1 MKIAA
6 LIPARLHSTR
16 LPKKLIQDLGGLSV
30 IGRTYQ
36 AVKNT
41 KLFDHVSVITDSE
54 AIAKEVQRAGG
65 DVFMSKSEHKT
76 GSDRIAE
83 AAKYLTYDAII
94 NVQGDEPFIDGELL
108 KMLAEAIQE
117 EDAEVVTAAF
127 PISTAEDLYNTN
139 NVKVYF
145 NKQGLAENFSRYPM
159 TNTSHHQ
166 HIGVYAFKK
175 PILERFTQ
183 LPMSER
189 EREFNLENLR
199 FLDNGI
205 KVRILVV
212 DTPSI
217 GIDTQEDLDKARQL
231 WNQTNS
237 TDN

>member
-16 LPKKLIQDLGGLSV
+16 LPKKLIQDLGGLS
-30 IGRTYQ
+30 IIARTYQ

-41 KLFDHVSVITDSE
+41 GLFEHVSVITDSE
-54 AIAKEVQRAGG
+54 EIAKEVQRVGG
-65 DVFMSKSEHKT
+65 DVFMSRSEHKT

-83 AAKYLTYDAII
+83 AARYLNHDAII
-94 NVQGDEPFIDGELL
+94 NVQGDEPFIDGKLL
-108 KMLAEAIQE
+108 KMLVDAIQE
-117 EDAEVVTAAF
+117 DSIDIVTAAF
-127 PISTAEDLYNTN
+127 PISSAEDLYNTN

-145 NKQGLAENFSRYPM
+145 NKKGLAENFSRYPM

-166 HIGVYAFKK
+166 HIGVYAFKR
-175 PILERFTQ
+175 PVLERFTQ

-199 FLDNGI
+199 FLDNGM

-217 GIDTQEDLDKARQL
+217 GIDTQEDLDKARSYYEKQ
-231 WNQTNS
+231 QTVQ
-237 TDN
+237 